1 MEVKLQYLGETRP
14 YDGDIYNLSTQGTLK
29 IRKLNKKELDEFED
43 GLIKDAF
50 KKAQKEIAGSV
61 AQDMILYAKQTY
73 QKELDRLVK
82 EYINKNKDKIFNE
95 LLKEAEQ
102 EAVSRLRSAALY
114 YD

>member
-50 KKAQKEIAGSV
+50 KKAQKEIASSV
-61 AQDMILYAKQTY
+61 ARDMKEYAELVYK
-73 QKELDRLVK
+73 KELVRLVK
-82 EYINKNKDKIFNE
+82 EYVKENKEEIFSS
-95 LLKEAEQ
+95 LLEVAKKEAISNIKD
-102 EAVSRLRSAALY
+102 AMRY